1 MRHDAKAMPRHSPNE
16 PAQRIPT
23 FKLFGE
29 DAPWSTADMLHCES
43 IAARSQLHDWRIT
56 PHRHCGLFQVL
67 HLRVGSAQV
76 HSDDAIVTMHAG
88 SLMLVPQMCIHG
100 FSFEQNAQGHV
111 VTLAY
116 PLIGRLAQQAGDA
129 LAALASPRVLLLGQG
144 GECEYLAHAFSALE
158 MEYRGTAAHRGLQ
171 IEALLAGI
179 LILAGRRCAQ
189 TDAAAAPVRRGVEHF
204 PAFCEL
210 IEAHFREQAPVSF
223 YSRRLGITAAHLNA
237 LCRQAVGKSALE
249 LVHERVLL
257 EAKRN
262 LVYTSMTVG
271 QVADAIGFNDP
282 AYFTRFFTRATGM
295 SPRAFRQGAGTLQA

>member
-1 MRHDAKAMPRHSPNE
+1 MRHDARAMPRHSPNE
-16 PAQRIPT
+16 PEQRVPT

-43 IAARSQLHDWRIT
+43 IAARSQLHDWRIA
-56 PHRHCGLFQVL
+56 PHRHSGLFQLL
-67 HLRVGSAQV
+67 HLREGSAQV
-76 HSDDAIVTMHAG
+76 RVDDAVIAMHAG

-100 FSFEQNAQGHV
+100 FSFEQHAQGHV

-116 PLIGRLAQQAGDA
+116 PLIARLAQQAGDA
-129 LAALASPRVLLLGQG
+129 LHVLASPRMLALGQDD
-144 GECEYLAHAFSALE
+144 ESAYLAHAFHTLE

-189 TDAAAAPVRRGVEHF
+189 TDAAAAPVRRGAEHF
-204 PAFCEL
+204 PVFCEL
-210 IEAHFREQAPVSF
+210 IEAHFRELAPVSF
-223 YSRRLGITAAHLNA
+223 YARRLGITAAHLNA
-237 LCRQAVGKSALE
+237 LCRQAVGRSALE

-262 LVYTSMTVG
+262 LVYTSMTVS
-271 QVADAIGFNDP
+271 QVSDAIGFNDP

-295 SPRAFRQGAGTLQA
+295 SPRAFRQAAGTLEA